1 VLTTKHRQD
10 RSTYHSDEARWAAVK
25 RRDRAAAGQFVYC
38 VSTTGVF
45 CRPGCGSRL
54 PLRDNVRFHRTP
66 AAAIKAG
73 FRPCKRCHPDSG
85 AVDQRASSAVLDACR
100 RIENAPQPIALETL
114 ARSVG
119 LSRFHLHRV
128 FKSIV
133 GITPKG
139 YADAVRVRRLQHAL
153 PNSRSVTAALYDAG
167 FNSSGRFY
175 THAKAALGMRPT
187 RYQASGNG
195 ETIGYAVARSSLG
208 LVLVA
213 AAAKGICAISLG
225 DDRAALI
232 SALRARFSRATL
244 VASADAL
251 GTLLKQVIAMIES
264 PSNATALPLDIRGT
278 AFQQQVWRALRDIPP
293 GETMSYAKIAQTI
306 GMPRS
311 IRAVGHACGANPVA
325 VAVPCHR
332 AVRSD
337 GSLAGYRWGI
347 ERKRKLLELEQAP
360 RARATLP

>member
-1 VLTTKHRQD
+1 M
-10 RSTYHSDEARWAAVK
+10 
-25 RRDRAAAGQFVYC
+25 
-38 VSTTGVF
+38 
-45 CRPGCGSRL
+45 
-54 PLRDNVRFHRTP
+54 
-66 AAAIKAG
+66 
-73 FRPCKRCHPDSG
+73 
-85 AVDQRASSAVLDACR
+85 LDACR
-100 RIENAPQPIALETL
+100 RIESAPQPISLETL

-153 PNSRSVTAALYDAG
+153 PNSRSVTAVLYDPG

-175 THAKAALGMRPT
+175 THAKIALGMRPT
-187 RYQASGNG
+187 RYQASGRG
-195 ETIGYAVARSSLG
+195 ETIGYAIARSSLG

-213 AAAKGICAISLG
+213 ATAKGICAISLG

-232 SALRARFSRATL
+232 SALRARFSRAAL
-244 VASADAL
+244 VASADTL

-264 PSNATALPLDIRGT
+264 PSDTAALPLDIRGT
-278 AFQQQVWRALRDIPP
+278 TFQQQVWRALRDIPP
-293 GETMSYAKIAQTI
+293 GATMSYAKIARTI
-306 GMPRS
+306 GMPRA

-325 VAVPCHR
+325 VVVPCHR

-360 RARATLP
+360 RVRATLP